1 MTLENERLEQIQ
13 AQLKAIEVELG
24 ATTVAT
30 NTQFRDV
37 VRETRAKISSAHDIL
52 GWTLRF
58 VDPDGEDLRVRIKAE
73 VPKIVRS

>member
-13 AQLKAIEVELG
+13 AQLNAIEVELG
-24 ATTVAT
+24 ATVVAT
-30 NTQFRDV
+30 NPEFRDV
-37 VRETRAKISSAHDIL
+37 IRTTRAKISSARDIL

-58 VDPDGEDLRVRIKAE
+58 VDPDGEDHRNRIKAE